1 MSKCK
6 RDIFLILGYSFI
18 LLMIVSLLFCSKSN
32 VHHFSQSIKYANQA
46 TRISNSGES
55 YEFINPEDM
64 DAIVKLKKKALT
76 EARFVDIKDLNRHYP
91 DFGNHYRDEFIN
103 GLELYIE
110 GFEKNDTVKL
120 LAGQMLDEKW
130 GVWYE
135 KNVDA
140 IRGR

>member
-1 MSKCK
+1 MTFGY
-6 RDIFLILGYSFI
+6 FLITFV
-18 LLMIVSLLFCSKSN
+18 IVSLIFSNKSN
-32 VHHFSQSIKYANQA
+32 VQHFDQSIKYVNQA
-46 TRISNSGES
+46 TQILNSGES
-55 YEFINPEDM
+55 YELINPDDM
-64 DAIVKLKKKALT
+64 EAVVELKKKALT
-76 EARFVDIKDLNRHYP
+76 EAKLVDIKDLNRHYP